1 MRTLEEVVAEA
12 RALAAGAPNKDPV
25 ALVRQRHAAMIADTL
40 ATVGFPASEGEKAR
54 LSLVPL
60 VFQEANY
67 DDIAWMRQDENLRQL
82 SGFLELDYLV
92 QSAGQSRVEGSPA
105 EFAADVEAAF
115 RATRMHRQE
124 GGR

>member
-1 MRTLEEVVAEA
+1 MPQ
-12 RALAAGAPNKDPV
+12 AAFLFLKGK
-25 ALVRQRHAAMIADTL
+25 R
-40 ATVGFPASEGEKAR
+40 AR

-67 DDIAWMRQDENLRQL
+67 DDIAWMRQGENLRQL

-92 QSAGQSRVEGSPA
+92 QSAGQSRAEASPA
-105 EFAADVEAAF
+105 EFAAYVGAAF
-115 RATRMHRQE
+115 RAIRTQRQE